1 MLVMVDGK
9 VYNSDEIPLAVI
21 FTKEIE
27 IEKVK
32 NFSRLMDCL
41 QGFPKDSVFE
51 DIQSIFL
58 KQFRD
63 YFGCDGCQDM
73 GMEPRKCGKEAE
85 NVCGRKPSERLN

>member
-9 VYNSDEIPLAVI
+9 VYNSDEIPLAVV

-27 IEKVK
+27 IEKAK
-32 NFSRLMDCL
+32 NLSRLLDCL
-41 QGFPKDSVFE
+41 ECFPKGVFE
-51 DIQSIFL
+51 DIQSIFV

-63 YFGCDGCQDM
+63 YFGCDSCQDM

-85 NVCGRKPSERLN
+85 NVCGRKPGERLN